1 MLTMPQEADFC
12 GDRLRLSAFLRVVG
26 NGMPKRPTRFRRR
39 VPVTDD
45 SLEPSTHFETTQE
58 ASTDAKTVFGKCLT
72 KVPNVDPASSRVPE
86 QPNSMSDNLFTAPE
100 TDNEGGAGFETHE
113 DVEFVKLPP
122 RLKER
127 NPTAKT
133 LTSKE
138 PLKVSKHQR
147 KRRLPVNKLA
157 LLRTTS
163 SDGLPLPSVRS
174 YLAGRYCWLELTRA
188 LRTLIVH
195 LRRLWPSLIQLPI
208 RVRICHM
215 RQFKIRITHER
226 PKLLRSLRRRNLLS
240 LSRPHKCCEV
250 GSAVLVPE
258 NSTAHAIKSIRD
270 MILLHDLTDL
280 WVQSFE

>member
-100 TDNEGGAGFETHE
+100 IDNEGGDGFETHG
-113 DVEFVKLPP
+113 DVQIVKSTP

-163 SDGLPLPSVRS
+163 SDGLPLPSVRG
-174 YLAGRYCWLELTRA
+174 YPVGRYRWLKLIRA
-188 LRTLIVH
+188 SRTIMVH
-195 LRRLWPSLIQLPI
+195 LRRL
-208 RVRICHM
+208 
-215 RQFKIRITHER
+215 
-226 PKLLRSLRRRNLLS
+226 
-240 LSRPHKCCEV
+240 
-250 GSAVLVPE
+250 
-258 NSTAHAIKSIRD
+258 
-270 MILLHDLTDL
+270 
-280 WVQSFE
+280 